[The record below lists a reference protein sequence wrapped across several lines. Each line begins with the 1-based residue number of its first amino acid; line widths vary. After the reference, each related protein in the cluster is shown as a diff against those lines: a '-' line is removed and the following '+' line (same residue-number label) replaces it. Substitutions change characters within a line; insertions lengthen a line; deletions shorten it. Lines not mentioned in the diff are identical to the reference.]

1 MIQDWEEVRA
11 INAGI
16 ERILSEVEMPEI
28 RVSIAHSLK
37 TAGKR
42 LRPLSVLLLAELNGG
57 TVEKALDAAL
67 AMECIHTTSLI
78 QDDIVDE
85 GIKRRGEDTSHE
97 KFGLFLAMVG
107 GDYLISKAMMLISK
121 YDPKTIYAFSKAGM
135 YMAEGE
141 LLDVKSRKYKPT
153 EADYFAC
160 VRKKTAVMFES
171 SFEMGARIA
180 GVDDGWVERCR
191 VMGLEYGI
199 AYQVVDDL
207 IEYTRI
213 DEDNKK
219 SALQSFILPLVYEER
234 MSRQEAIDRCMRQV
248 EERIARIDLIMK
260 EYPDCD
266 AKRKLAWMVDLLR
279 NYNGVKI
286 K

>member
-1 MIQDWEEVRA
+1 MQDWEEVKA

-16 ERILSEVEMPEI
+16 ERILGEVEMPEI

-42 LRPLSVLLLAELNGG
+42 LRPLSVLLLTELNGG
-57 TVEKALDAAL
+57 GIDKALDAAL

-97 KFGLFLAMVG
+97 KFGLFLAMVS
-107 GDYLISKAMMLISK
+107 GDYLISRAMMLISK
-121 YDPKTIYAFSKAGM
+121 YDPGTIYAFSKAGM

-141 LLDVKSRKYKPT
+141 LLDVKSREYKPT

-180 GVDDGWVERCR
+180 GAIERCVEKCR
-191 VMGLEYGI
+191 TMGLEFGM
-199 AYQVVDDL
+199 AYQIVDDL

-213 DEDNKK
+213 DDENKK
-219 SALQSFILPLVYEER
+219 SALQSFILPMVYEEN
-234 MSRQEAIDRCMRQV
+234 MSRQEAIDKCMRQV
-248 EERIARIDLIMK
+248 EERIARVDLLLK

>member
-1 MIQDWEEVRA
+1 MQDWDEVKA

-16 ERILSEVEMPEI
+16 DKILSTVELPEI
-28 RVSIAHSLK
+28 RMGIAHSLK

-42 LRPLSVLLLAELNGG
+42 LRPLSVILLAELNKGSIDD
-57 TVEKALDAAL
+57 ALDAAL
-67 AMECIHTTSLI
+67 AMECIHTASLI

-85 GIKRRGEDTSHE
+85 GLKRRGEDTSHE
-97 KFGLFLAMVG
+97 KFGLFMAMVS
-107 GDYLISKAMMLISK
+107 GDYLISRAMMLISR
-121 YDPKTIYAFSKAGM
+121 YDPKTIYAFSKAGL

-153 EADYFAC
+153 EADYLEC
-160 VRKKTAVMFES
+160 IRKKTAVMFES

-180 GVDDGWVERCR
+180 GADEERAESCR
-191 VMGLEYGI
+191 LMGLEFGI

-207 IEYTRI
+207 IEYTQI
-213 DEDNKK
+213 DDEHKK
-219 SALQSFILPLVYEER
+219 SALQSFILPLVYAET
-234 MSRQEAIDRCMRQV
+234 MSREEAIDKCMRQV
-248 EERIARIDLIMK
+248 EGRIARIDNALV
-260 EYPDCD
+260 EYPDSE
-266 AKRKLAWMVDLLR
+266 AKQKLARVVDLLR

>member
-1 MIQDWEEVRA
+1 MQDWNEVKA

-16 ERILSEVEMPEI
+16 DQILKTVEMPEI
-28 RVSIAHSLK
+28 RMGIAHSIK

-57 TVEKALDAAL
+57 RAEDALDAAL
-67 AMECIHTTSLI
+67 AMECIHTASLI

-85 GIKRRGEDTSHE
+85 GLKRRGEDTAHE
-97 KFGLFLAMVG
+97 KFGLFMAMVS
-107 GDYLISKAMMLISK
+107 GDYLISRAVMLISK
-121 YDPKTIYAFSKAGM
+121 YDPGTINAFSKAGL

-153 EADYFAC
+153 EADYELC

-180 GVDDGWVERCR
+180 GADEARAEACR
-191 VMGLEYGI
+191 LMGLEYGI

-207 IEYTRI
+207 IEYTEI
-213 DEDNKK
+213 DDEHKK
-219 SALQSFILPLVYEER
+219 SALQSFILPLVYAET
-234 MSRQEAIDRCMRQV
+234 MSRDEVLAKCMRQV
-248 EERIARIDLIMK
+248 EERIARIDRTLAT
-260 EYPDCD
+260 YPESE
-266 AKRKLAWMVDLLR
+266 AKKKVVEIVDLLR
-279 NYNGVKI
+279 NYNGVTI
-286 K
+286 R

>member
-1 MIQDWEEVRA
+1 MQDWNEVKA

-16 ERILSEVEMPEI
+16 DRVIVMVELPEI
-28 RVSIAHSLK
+28 KMSIAHSLK

-42 LRPLSVLLLAELNGG
+42 LRPVSVLLLAEMNGG
-57 TVEKALDAAL
+57 GIEDAADAAV
-67 AMECIHTTSLI
+67 AMECIHTASLI

-85 GIKRRGEDTSHE
+85 GLKRRGEDTSHE
-97 KFGLFLAMVG
+97 KFGLFMAMVS
-107 GDYLISKAMMLISK
+107 GDYLISRAMMLISK
-121 YDPKTIYAFSKAGM
+121 YDPKTVYAFSKAGL

-153 EADYFAC
+153 EADYMEC

-180 GVDDGWVERCR
+180 GADEKHAELCR
-191 VMGLEYGI
+191 LMGLEFGI
-199 AYQVVDDL
+199 AYQIVDDL
-207 IEYTRI
+207 IEFTQI
-213 DEDNKK
+213 DDENKK
-219 SALQSFILPLVYEER
+219 SALQSFILPLVYAET
-234 MSRQEAIDRCMRQV
+234 MSRQQAIDLCMRQV
-248 EERIARIDLIMK
+248 EERIAKIDKVLA
-260 EYPDCD
+260 EYPYGE
-266 AKRKLAWMVDLLR
+266 AKQKLVQLVDLLR

>member
-1 MIQDWEEVRA
+1 VIQDWEEVKA

-28 RVSIAHSLK
+28 RASIAHSLK

-57 TVEKALDAAL
+57 SIEKALDAAL
-67 AMECIHTTSLI
+67 AMECIHTASLI

-107 GDYLISKAMMLISK
+107 SDYLISKAMMLISR
-121 YDPKTIYAFSKAGM
+121 YDPKTIYAFSKAGL

-141 LLDVKSRKYKPT
+141 LLDVKSRKYRPA

-180 GVDDGWVERCR
+180 GVDDERVEKCR
-191 VMGLEYGI
+191 KMGLEYGI

-213 DEDNKK
+213 DEENKK
-219 SALQSFILPLVYEER
+219 SVLQSFILPLVYEEG
-234 MSRQEAIDRCMRQV
+234 MSRKEAIDRCMGQV
-248 EERIARIDLIMK
+248 EERIARMDLIMK

-286 K
+286 T